1 MTQNMTQNNFDTQHQ
16 IQYQESINNPQKF
29 WAEQAKI
36 LDWIKFPEKIIS
48 EAVSQNLNQDS
59 IQNIHWFEDGIL
71 NASVNCLDR
80 HLEKNAEKIALI
92 FEGDDPKNSQK
103 ISFKNLY
110 QQVCQLANFLKSR
123 GLKKGDRVCIYLPM
137 IPEAVISMLACARL
151 GLVHSVIFGGFSPSS
166 IRDRVL
172 DCEATCIITADYGFR
187 GGKTIGF
194 KSNIDEA
201 LNNLPIS
208 ANNPKNPEVSTVLVI
223 KNKNLEN
230 LENLE
235 SLKNSWVT
243 NRDFDYKNLIPQ
255 QAISCPPEPM
265 KSEDP
270 LFILYTS
277 GSTGKPKGVVHS
289 TGGYL
294 LFAALSH
301 KVIFDLNPQDIYW
314 STADVGW
321 ITGHSY
327 VTYGPLANGTT
338 TVIFEGIPTYPSYSR
353 FWEIIDKH
361 QVSIFY
367 TAPTALRALMKA
379 GDEPLKNTKRS
390 SLRILGSVGEPINP
404 ECWLWFFNQVGNKQC
419 PIMDTWWQTETG
431 GFMLAPPREINKQKP
446 GCAQRPFLGILPV
459 LLDSQGKIIEGE
471 GEGALCIKHPWPGM
485 LKTIYNNPERLIS
498 AYFKTYPGYYFS
510 GDSARRDQDGD
521 IWIGGRM
528 DDVINVSGHRL
539 STAEIESALVLH
551 PTVAEAAV
559 VGFPHEIKGE
569 GIYAYV
575 TLMDGESPSDD
586 LIKTLITHVR
596 KTIGPVVTIDL
607 IQWAP
612 QLPKT
617 RSGKIMRR
625 ILRKIAAGE
634 LDQLGDLSTLANP
647 EAVEDLKNQRKKLG
661 TCS

>member
-1 MTQNMTQNNFDTQHQ
+1 MTKINLEKDLEENFET
-16 IQYQESINNPQKF
+16 QYQESINNPEKF

-36 LDWIKFPEKIIS
+36 LDWIKFPTKILS
-48 EAVSQNLNQDS
+48 GDCSQENIKNL
-59 IQNIHWFEDGIL
+59 HWFEDGII

-80 HLEKNAEKIALI
+80 HLKKNAHKTALI
-92 FEGDDPKNSQK
+92 FEGDDPKNSRQ
-103 ISFKNLY
+103 ISFQELHD
-110 QQVCQLANFLKSR
+110 QVCQLANFFKSR
-123 GLKKGDRVCIYLPM
+123 GLNKGDRVCIYLPM
-137 IPEAVISMLACARL
+137 IPEAVVSMLACARL

-166 IRDRVL
+166 IKERVL
-172 DCEATCIITADYGFR
+172 DSGATCIITANHGYR
-187 GGKTIGF
+187 GGKTIPF

-201 LNNLPIS
+201 LNLSHWPSDSPPVN
-208 ANNPKNPEVSTVLVI
+208 TVLVI
-223 KNKNLEN
+223 KHAPLQTLWIEGRDYDYQTE
-230 LENLE
+230 LD
-235 SLKNSWVT
+235 KNS
-243 NRDFDYKNLIPQ
+243 NIC
-255 QAISCPPEPM
+255 APELM
-265 KSEDP
+265 RSEDP

-294 LFAALSH
+294 LYSALSH
-301 KVIFDLNPQDIYW
+301 QFAFDLKDDDIYW

-353 FWEIIDKH
+353 FWEIIDKY

-379 GDEPLKNTKRS
+379 GDEPLKNTQRS

-404 ECWLWFFNQVGNKQC
+404 ECWHWFFNQVGNKKC

-431 GFMLAPPREINKQKP
+431 GFMLLPSKNIQKQKP
-446 GCAQRPFLGILPV
+446 GCAQRPFFGILPV
-459 LLDSQGKIIEGE
+459 LIDAQGKIINGE
-471 GEGALCIKHPWPGM
+471 GEGALCIKNPWPGL
-485 LKTIYNNPERLIS
+485 LKNIHGNSERFLS
-498 AYFKTYPGYYFS
+498 AYFNPYPGYYFS
-510 GDSARRDQDGD
+510 GDSARRDKDGD

-575 TLMDGESPSDD
+575 TLMDGEIQSDE
-586 LIKTLITHVR
+586 LIKILINHVR
-596 KTIGPVVTIDL
+596 KTIGPIVTIDL

-625 ILRKIAAGE
+625 LLRKIASGE

-647 EAVEDLKNQRKKLG
+647 EAVEDLKSQRKKL
-661 TCS
+661 S

>member
-1 MTQNMTQNNFDTQHQ
+1 MTKNNLHTELNEQNFEKK
-16 IQYQESINNPQKF
+16 YQESINHPEQF
-29 WAEQAKI
+29 WAEQAQN
-36 LDWIKFPEKIIS
+36 LDWIKFPEKILS
-48 EAVSQNLNQDS
+48 GDLSQG
-59 IQNIHWFEDGIL
+59 NIKWFEDGIL
-71 NASVNCLDR
+71 NASINCLDR
-80 HLEKNAEKIALI
+80 HLETRANKTALI
-92 FEGDDPKNSQK
+92 FEGDDPKDSYK
-103 ISFKNLY
+103 ISFKELHE
-110 QQVCQLANFLKSR
+110 QVCKLANVLKSR
-123 GLKKGDRVCIYLPM
+123 NLKKGDRVCIYLPM
-137 IPEAVISMLACARL
+137 IPEAVVSMLACARL
-151 GLVHSVIFGGFSPSS
+151 GLVHSVIFGGFSPGS
-166 IRDRVL
+166 IKDRVL
-172 DCEATCIITADYGFR
+172 DSGATCVITANHGYR
-187 GGKTIGF
+187 GGKTIPF
-194 KSNIDEA
+194 KSNVDEA
-201 LNNLPIS
+201 LNNDCPQV
-208 ANNPKNPEVSTVLVI
+208 ETVLVI
-223 KNKNLEN
+223 KHAPLQTLWIEG
-230 LENLE
+230 
-235 SLKNSWVT
+235 
-243 NRDFDYKNLIPQ
+243 RDLDYETAL
-255 QAISCPPEPM
+255 AAADAHCPAEPM
-265 KSEDP
+265 KAEDP

-294 LFAALSH
+294 LCASLTHQFA
-301 KVIFDLNPQDIYW
+301 FDLKEEDIYW

-367 TAPTALRALMKA
+367 TAPTALRALMKM
-379 GDEPLKNTKRS
+379 GNGPLEKAKLS
-390 SLRILGSVGEPINP
+390 SLKILGSVGEPINP
-404 ECWLWFFNQVGNKQC
+404 ECWEWFFREVGKNKC

-431 GFMLAPPREINKQKP
+431 GFMLLPPREIKKQKP
-446 GCAQRPFLGILPV
+446 GCAQRPFFGILPV
-459 LLDSQGKIIEGE
+459 LIDAQGKVINGE
-471 GEGALCIKHPWPGM
+471 GEGALCIKNPWPGM
-485 LKTIYNNPERLIS
+485 LKTVHGNAERFMS
-498 AYFKTYPGYYFS
+498 AYFNPYPGHYFS

-551 PTVAEAAV
+551 STVAEAAV

-575 TLMDGESPSDD
+575 TLMDGECPSDD
-586 LIKTLITHVR
+586 LKKALIQHVR

-625 ILRKIAAGE
+625 ILRKIASGE
-634 LDQLGDLSTLANP
+634 FDQLGDISTLANP
-647 EAVEDLKNQRKKLG
+647 EAVEALKTDREKILK
-661 TCS
+661 T